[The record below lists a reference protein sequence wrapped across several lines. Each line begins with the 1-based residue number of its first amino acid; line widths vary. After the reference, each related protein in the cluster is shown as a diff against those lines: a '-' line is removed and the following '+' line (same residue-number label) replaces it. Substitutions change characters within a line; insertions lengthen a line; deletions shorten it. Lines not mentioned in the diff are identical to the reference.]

1 MKQLKDFL
9 AFLHAKDTIIQVGT
23 HNKVLA
29 VSGKDKLDE
38 FLPKNE
44 EKCLYFTGN
53 VDKSKG
59 YNRCSDGDIKNK
71 KYVYFDFDI
80 RKEQKD
86 ITDDE
91 IKKMGKEFGEKLD
104 KNGYDWSAITFTGN
118 GLHVYFIG
126 DSVKINIQDYSFG
139 YDCIRQEIE
148 KIVGINAD
156 ESCSNV
162 SRIARIPC
170 SFNNK
175 KTKKLVEFIEFR
187 RKKSFLLQSILTLG
201 ADEKERITKIKAEE
215 EALREYKSFEE
226 LHSSDELFNA
236 INQIPIEQEISK
248 DYSWRFDGKNFWES
262 DGSRASSSFVGET
275 KPNVLIIRGSR
286 WFTKINH
293 KGAGTYL
300 YRREM
305 NRMSPEETVNYF
317 LKNYPELEKHVVKPD
332 TKPIDKTKRYTW
344 GTTDLNNTFALIKP
358 TTYTVLVG
366 ESGDGKTTFAYFQA
380 IQNVKLGHKVLYIS
394 LEMDT
399 EELFDNI
406 ARSYSGITIEEE
418 FNQITP
424 DVKEKAYERKKKE
437 LQDMK
442 GLITLGFRK
451 GNSVDISAIKKVI
464 LENKAD
470 IVYIDNLDL
479 INVKGQSEEQGRQRE
494 ISRSVMSLS
503 SELQTPIVLLHHY
516 RKKSSTSKS
525 AKRSMDDIGGN
536 RKITHDA
543 DRIVHI
549 VRNYDKDATVEERA
563 SLVLFLD
570 KARGYNK
577 AFKIVYFYRGEFYDK
592 YPESK
597 EKTISNNVFN
607 YKN

>member
-162 SRIARIPC
+162 ARIARIPC

-175 KTKKLVEFIEFR
+175 KTKNCR
-187 RKKSFLLQSILTLG
+187 T
-201 ADEKERITKIKAEE
+201 
-215 EALREYKSFEE
+215 
-226 LHSSDELFNA
+226 
-236 INQIPIEQEISK
+236 
-248 DYSWRFDGKNFWES
+248 
-262 DGSRASSSFVGET
+262 
-275 KPNVLIIRGSR
+275 
-286 WFTKINH
+286 
-293 KGAGTYL
+293 
-300 YRREM
+300 
-305 NRMSPEETVNYF
+305 
-317 LKNYPELEKHVVKPD
+317 
-332 TKPIDKTKRYTW
+332 
-344 GTTDLNNTFALIKP
+344 
-358 TTYTVLVG
+358 
-366 ESGDGKTTFAYFQA
+366 
-380 IQNVKLGHKVLYIS
+380 
-394 LEMDT
+394 
-399 EELFDNI
+399 
-406 ARSYSGITIEEE
+406 
-418 FNQITP
+418 
-424 DVKEKAYERKKKE
+424 
-437 LQDMK
+437 
-442 GLITLGFRK
+442 
-451 GNSVDISAIKKVI
+451 
-464 LENKAD
+464 
-470 IVYIDNLDL
+470 
-479 INVKGQSEEQGRQRE
+479 
-494 ISRSVMSLS
+494 
-503 SELQTPIVLLHHY
+503 
-516 RKKSSTSKS
+516 
-525 AKRSMDDIGGN
+525 
-536 RKITHDA
+536 
-543 DRIVHI
+543 
-549 VRNYDKDATVEERA
+549 
-563 SLVLFLD
+563 
-570 KARGYNK
+570 
-577 AFKIVYFYRGEFYDK
+577 
-592 YPESK
+592 
-597 EKTISNNVFN
+597 
-607 YKN
+607 